1 MNEVLPPM
9 VKCSECVYAFKYYDN
24 ILGKSRYACSIM
36 QEIGEFDDFYAIVDS
51 GCVYGIKKSAETA
64 ISADNGSNQT
74 AWNDS

>member
-24 ILGKSRYACSIM
+24 ILGKSRYACSTM

-51 GCVYGIKKSAETA
+51 GCVYGIKSLLKLPFQKATEKSNEE
-64 ISADNGSNQT
+64 
-74 AWNDS
+74 